1 MADNDHVWNLE
12 TCKKNTLKFKV
23 KRWKLAGKCFDLW
36 VVIPKIGKVSQQKTF
51 LIEFVF
57 DRERQEPNKLF
68 SLFPV
73 SIIWIWRTN
82 SGTKLHCFLD

>member
-68 SLFPV
+68 FHYFQYLLSEFDGQILVPNFIV
-73 SIIWIWRTN
+73 
-82 SGTKLHCFLD
+82 F

>member
-12 TCKKNTLKFKV
+12 TCKKNTLEFKV
-23 KRWKLAGKCFDLW
+23 KCWKLAGKCFDLW

-68 SLFPV
+68 HYFQYLLSEFDGQILVPNFIV
-73 SIIWIWRTN
+73 
-82 SGTKLHCFLD
+82 F

>member
-68 SLFPV
+68 HYFQYLLSEFDGQILVPNLIVF
-73 SIIWIWRTN
+73 
-82 SGTKLHCFLD
+82 